1 MFKRGFSSTNQFV
14 QKNFD
19 QILINKLRVPRIIE
33 DNKLDFKDVLIR
45 PQLTA
50 LSSRRAVNLTRKFV
64 FRHHNTTWEGIP
76 IMAAN
81 MDTVGTFEI
90 AEEFA
95 KHDMI
100 TCMQKHYETQE
111 FINWGKKVG
120 KPVLKNIAIA
130 AGVGDRDF
138 AKVQEITEEL
148 PEINFLCL
156 DVANGYQNSFID
168 RVHFYREKFPTKII
182 LAGNVVT

>member
-1 MFKRGFSSTNQFV
+1 MV
-14 QKNFD
+14 
-19 QILINKLRVPRIIE
+19 E
-33 DNKLDFKDVLIR
+33 DMKLDFKDVLIR

-50 LSSRRAVNLTRKFV
+50 LSSRRSVNLVRRFN
-64 FRHHNTTWEGIP
+64 FRHHDTAWEGIP

-95 KHDMI
+95 KNDMI
-100 TCMQKHYETQE
+100 TCMQKHYEAKE
-111 FINWGKKVG
+111 FIEWGNKVG
-120 KPVLKNIAIA
+120 EPVLRNIAVA
-130 AGVGDRDF
+130 AGVSDRDF
-138 AKVQEITEEL
+138 NKTKEILDAL
-148 PEINFLCL
+148 PDVKFICL

-168 RVHFYREKFPTKII
+168 RVHYYRTQFPDKII